1 MIKMLHSVWAWVIL
15 AAVLI
20 GFINAVVGLT
30 TGKPFIKKD
39 KTLSLLGL
47 ITGHVQLLFG
57 LGVYFVSTGYHALK
71 AEGMSH
77 VMKDGYLRN
86 QVVEHPL
93 MMIVAI
99 ILITI
104 GFSKHKS
111 KPNNKAKFKTIAIYY
126 GIALLF
132 ILAKIPWSDWL

>member
-15 AAVLI
+15 AAVFI
-20 GFINAVVGLT
+20 GFINAVVGLVS
-30 TGKPFIKKD
+30 GKPFIKKD

-57 LGVYFVSTGYHALK
+57 LGVYFVSAGYHALK

-77 VMKDGYLRN
+77 VMKDSHLRN
-86 QVVEHPL
+86 QVMEHPL
-93 MMIVAI
+93 MMIIAI

-111 KPNNKAKFKTIAIYY
+111 RSTNNAKFKTITVYY
-126 GIALLF
+126 GIALLI